1 MQPVSEHKA
10 PDACTTMAEL
20 RVQID
25 ALDAALVGLLAERAG
40 YIDRAITLKQNE
52 NLPARIDARVDQV
65 IGNVRAVAEDHGLDP
80 DLTETL
86 WAQLIDWSI
95 SREAQHIPE

>member
-1 MQPVSEHKA
+1 
-10 PDACTTMAEL
+10 MAEL

-52 NLPARIDARVDQV
+52 NLPARINARVDQV
-65 IGNVRAVAEDHGLDP
+65 IENVRKAAENHGLDP

-86 WAQLIDWSI
+86 WTQLIEWSI
-95 SREAQHIPE
+95 TREAQQIPE